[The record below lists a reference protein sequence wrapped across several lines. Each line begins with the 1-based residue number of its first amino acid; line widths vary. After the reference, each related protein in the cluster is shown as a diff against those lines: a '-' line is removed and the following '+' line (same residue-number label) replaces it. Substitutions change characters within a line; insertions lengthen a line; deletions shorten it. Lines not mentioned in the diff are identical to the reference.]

1 MILNFNSSRRA
12 AYDVTLVGYGRYA
25 GLHVGP
31 KYAKPGYPWQM
42 AAAVDPALTA
52 AHFHSTVLG
61 QRHPNLPLHASFDEW
76 YTRYFSLLTPA
87 QRRRQVVEI
96 ALRPEHVCA
105 AAMRYIEA
113 GVKQLILP
121 KPVVVDRTQLER
133 LSAAVAQH
141 EVKAAVASQWH
152 YSDIPTLLRRE
163 ISRLAGQPDV
173 DLTQLKLHKVEMEFS
188 KENGMAISTTP
199 PLSEMPHVV
208 QLLSAIGFI
217 DLEQHIPEVNGNDT
231 RVDVIYRPRN
241 IAEGI
246 HLRSDLNW
254 YPAQMVK
261 AHYPNWDVQKRVL
274 KVYLSDA
281 PNEPALEVDFWIKFD
296 RSGDVALKPGKLTLL
311 ERGQNGQATR
321 LTREFVDDQ
330 LLNMNRKI
338 YAAFRQDFA
347 QFQRDPD
354 NLSLTRYGVVGRQLM
369 TIERA
374 WRRIVHPVESAS
386 FNIRETYS
394 PMRKVRLG

>member
-1 MILNFNSSRRA
+1 MILNFKSLHSTT
-12 AYDVTLVGYGRYA
+12 YDVTLVGYGRYA

-42 AAAVDPALTA
+42 AAAVDPVLTA

-76 YTRYFSLLTPA
+76 YTRYFSQLTAA

-96 ALRPEHVCA
+96 ALRPERVYA
-105 AAMRYIEA
+105 EAMRYIEA

-133 LSAAVAQH
+133 LTAAVAQH

-163 ISRLAGQPDV
+163 IIKLAGQPGA
-173 DLTQLKLHKVEMEFS
+173 DLTQLKLHKVEVEFS

-208 QLLSAIGFI
+208 QLLAAIGFI
-217 DLEQHIPEVNGNDT
+217 DLEQHRPEVKGDDT
-231 RVDVIYRPRN
+231 RVDVIYRPPN

-254 YPAQMVK
+254 HPGQMVK
-261 AHYPNWDVQKRVL
+261 ARYPIWDVQKRLL

-281 PNEPALEVDFWIKFD
+281 PDEPALEVDFWIKFD
-296 RSGDVALKPGKLTLL
+296 RSGDVALKPGKLTVL
-311 ERGQNGQATR
+311 ERGQHGQANHVTCDV
-321 LTREFVDDQ
+321 VDDQ

-374 WRRIVHPVESAS
+374 WRRIVESVESTF
-386 FNIRETYS
+386 FNIGGAYT
-394 PMRKVRLG
+394 PMRKIGLG

>member
-1 MILNFNSSRRA
+1 MILTFNSSRSTT
-12 AYDVTLVGYGRYA
+12 YDVTLVGYGRYA

-42 AAAVDPALTA
+42 AAAVDPSLTVEY
-52 AHFHSTVLG
+52 FHSTVMG
-61 QRHPNLPLHASFDEW
+61 QRHPNLPLHSGFDEW
-76 YTRYFSLLTPA
+76 YTRYFSQLTAA
-87 QRRRQVVEI
+87 QQRRQVVEI
-96 ALRPEHVCA
+96 ALRPERVYA
-105 AAMRYIEA
+105 EAMRYIEA

-121 KPVVVDRTQLER
+121 KPVVVDRAQLER
-133 LSAAVAQH
+133 LTVAVAQH

-163 ISRLAGQPDV
+163 IIRLAGQPGA
-173 DLTQLKLHKVEMEFS
+173 DLAQLKLHKVEMEFS

-208 QLLSAIGFI
+208 QLLAAIGCI
-217 DLEQHIPEVNGNDT
+217 DLEQHIPEVKGNDT

-254 YPAQMVK
+254 HPAPIDK
-261 AHYPNWDVQKRVL
+261 AHYPNWDVQKRLL
-274 KVYLSDA
+274 KVYLRDA
-281 PNEPALEVDFWIKFD
+281 PNEPALAADFWIKFD

-311 ERGQNGQATR
+311 ERGKNGQTTHV
-321 LTREFVDDQ
+321 TREFVDDQ

-347 QFQRDPD
+347 QFQRDP
-354 NLSLTRYGVVGRQLM
+354 NTLSLARYGVVGQQLM
-369 TIERA
+369 AIERA
-374 WRRIVHPVESAS
+374 WRGIVHPVARAS
-386 FNIRETYS
+386 VSITGATS
-394 PMRKVRLG
+394 PSLKMRLG

>member
-1 MILNFNSSRRA
+1 MILNFKSSRSA
-12 AYDVTLVGYGRYA
+12 TYDVTLVGYGRYS

-52 AHFHSTVLG
+52 AHFHGTVLG
-61 QRHPNLPLHASFDEW
+61 HCHPNLPLHASFDEW
-76 YTRYFSLLTPA
+76 YTRYFSQLTAA
-87 QRRRQVVEI
+87 QQRRQVVEI
-96 ALRPEHVCA
+96 ALRPERVYA
-105 AAMRYIEA
+105 EAMRYIEA

-121 KPVVVDRTQLER
+121 KPVVADRTQLER
-133 LSAAVAQH
+133 LTAAVAQH

-152 YSDIPTLLRRE
+152 YSDIPALLRRE
-163 ISRLAGQPDV
+163 IIRLAGQPGA
-173 DLTQLKLHKVEMEFS
+173 DLTQLKLHRVEVEFS
-188 KENGMAISTTP
+188 KENGVAISTTP
-199 PLSEMPHVV
+199 PLSEIPHVV

-217 DLEQHIPEVNGNDT
+217 DLEQHRPEVQGTDT
-231 RVDVIYRPRN
+231 RIDVIYRPRN

-254 YPAQMVK
+254 LPAQMVK
-261 AHYPNWDVQKRVL
+261 ARYPNWDVQKRLL

-281 PNEPALEVDFWIKFD
+281 PDEPALEVDFWIKFD
-296 RSGDVALKPGKLTLL
+296 RSGDVALKPGKLILR
-311 ERGQNGQATR
+311 ERGEDGQTNHV
-321 LTREFVDDQ
+321 TREFVDDQ

-347 QFQRDPD
+347 EFQRDPD

-374 WRRIVHPVESAS
+374 WRRIVDPVESTF
-386 FNIRETYS
+386 FNIGGAHT
-394 PMRKVRLG
+394 PMRKIRLG

>member
-1 MILNFNSSRRA
+1 MILNFKSSRSA
-12 AYDVTLVGYGRYA
+12 TYDVTLVGYGRYA

-31 KYAKPGYPWQM
+31 KYAKHGYPWQM

-52 AHFHSTVLG
+52 EHFHSTVLG
-61 QRHPNLPLHASFDEW
+61 QCHPNLPLHAGFDEW
-76 YTRYFSLLTPA
+76 YSRYFSRLSAA
-87 QRRRQVVEI
+87 QQRRQVVEI
-96 ALRPEHVCA
+96 ALRPEHVYA

-121 KPVVVDRTQLER
+121 KPVVIDRTQLER
-133 LSAAVAQH
+133 LTAAVARH

-152 YSDIPTLLRRE
+152 YSDIPTMLRRE
-163 ISRLAGQPDV
+163 IMRLAGQPGV

-208 QLLSAIGFI
+208 QLLAAIGFI
-217 DLEQHIPEVNGNDT
+217 DLEQHRPEVKGNDT
-231 RVDVIYRPRN
+231 RVDVIYRPHH

-254 YPAQMVK
+254 HPAQMVK
-261 AHYPNWDVQKRVL
+261 AHYPTWDVQKRVL

-281 PNEPALEVDFWIKFD
+281 PNEPALVVDFWIKFG
-296 RSGDVALKPGKLTLL
+296 RSGDVALKPGKLTLC
-311 ERGQNGQATR
+311 ERDENGQASR

-338 YAAFRQDFA
+338 YTAFHQDFA
-347 QFQRDPD
+347 QFERDPD
-354 NLSLTRYGVVGRQLM
+354 NLSLTRYGIVGRQLM

-374 WRRIVHPVESAS
+374 WRRIVDPVESTS
-386 FNIRETYS
+386 FNIREAYS